1 MNHDQ
6 IRGRLDEWLDGALA
20 PADSAAASTHIDG
33 CADCKS
39 EVARLKRL
47 GAALYGGFAAA
58 PAPADPRS
66 TEAFVARV
74 MARVAADAVSPWER
88 FAARVLAPAFGL
100 ALAGL
105 IFAISLP
112 SADEDAPLGVAMV
125 VDADAVMGVAP

>member
-6 IRGRLDEWLDGALA
+6 IRDRLDEWLDGALP
-20 PADSAAASTHIDG
+20 PAESAAASSHIDACG
-33 CADCKS
+33 ECKS

-47 GAALYGGFAAA
+47 GSSLFKA

-74 MARVAADAVSPWER
+74 MARVEADAVSPWER

-105 IFAISLP
+105 IFTISLP
-112 SADEDAPLGVAMV
+112 SADEADSPLGVAM